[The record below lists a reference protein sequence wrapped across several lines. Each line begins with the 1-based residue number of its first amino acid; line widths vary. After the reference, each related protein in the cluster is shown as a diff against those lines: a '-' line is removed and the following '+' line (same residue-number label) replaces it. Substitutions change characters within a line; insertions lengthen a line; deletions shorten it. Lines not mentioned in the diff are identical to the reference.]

1 MTDYAVRKDGKPDGR
16 SGDYERL
23 TRIRKSRGVS
33 QDDIARCAGVSKSA
47 ISMFEAGKF
56 DALTTLQGKRDDV
69 IKAYFDAPEMR
80 MATLHGDARDE
91 LTKEWLV
98 KQVASFYRE
107 NATRLL
113 DPENGEDVHAL
124 LIGDAYKLGRLILMA
139 CGVEWEEDGDT
150 EKEL

>member
-1 MTDYAVRKDGKPDGR
+1 MTDYVLRKDGKIHGK

-23 TRIRKSRGVS
+23 TRLRKSRGVS

-80 MATLHGDARDE
+80 MSTLHGDSRDE

-98 KQVASFYRE
+98 KQVTSFYRE

-113 DPENGEDVHAL
+113 DPMSGEDAYAL
-124 LIGDAYKLGRLILMA
+124 LIGHGYKFGRLILMA